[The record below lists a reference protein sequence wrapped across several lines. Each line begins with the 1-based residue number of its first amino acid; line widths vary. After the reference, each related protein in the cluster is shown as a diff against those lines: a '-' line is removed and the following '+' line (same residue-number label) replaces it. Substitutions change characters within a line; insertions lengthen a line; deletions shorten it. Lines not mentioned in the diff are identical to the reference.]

1 MIQRVFDAERTSI
14 NLNNGG
20 VSPAPTHVL
29 ERMVRDLRFV
39 NELPAVHNGQILEP
53 RMESPRRDVA
63 AEFGCDPEELAIV
76 RNASEALETMILGID
91 LKRGDE
97 VIITNQNY
105 ARMVTT
111 WKQRARRDG
120 IVVREVSFPVP
131 LTDPGVLVRAIEA
144 AITPRTRA
152 IELPHITNLT
162 GQVLPIRD
170 IVRLARPHGIQVFVD
185 GGMPSPTCRSSATI
199 WSATT
204 APPRC
209 TSGCMRR
216 SARVSCTCAATGFR
230 CCGC

>member
-1 MIQRVFDAERTSI
+1 
-14 NLNNGG
+14 
-20 VSPAPTHVL
+20 
-29 ERMVRDLRFV
+29 
-39 NELPAVHNGQILEP
+39 
-53 RMESPRRDVA
+53 
-63 AEFGCDPEELAIV
+63 
-76 RNASEALETMILGID
+76 MILGID

-230 CCGC
+230 CCGR

>member
-14 NLNNGG
+14 NLKNGG

-29 ERMVRDLRFV
+29 EQMVRDLRFV
-39 NELPAVHNGQILEP
+39 NGLPAVHDGQILER
-53 RMESPRRDVA
+53 RMESTRRDVA

-76 RNASEALETMILGID
+76 RNASEGLETMILGID

-105 ARMVTT
+105 ARMATT
-111 WKQRARRDG
+111 WKQRARCDG
-120 IVVREVSFPVP
+120 IEVREVSFPVP

-185 GGMPSPTCRSSATI
+185 GGMPSPTRRSSATI
-199 WSATT
+199 WSAT
-204 APPRC
+204 ARPPRC
-209 TSGCMRR
+209 TNGCMRR

-230 CCGC
+230 RCGH